1 VWHEL
6 RNFIEKSLNLPC
18 DEFNAVPSAGIPIP
32 VRLEQMLDDAT
43 FAFLVLTAEDELA
56 DGKVQ
61 ARMKV
66 VHEAGLFQGRL
77 GFRKAIIVLE
87 EGCEKFSNIEG
98 LGDIRFP
105 RGSIKSAFNEVREVL
120 EREGTIQKN

>member
-1 VWHEL
+1 MADDSEEWISA
-6 RNFIEKSLNLPC
+6 R
-18 DEFNAVPSAGIPIP
+18 DAVKLLKP
-32 VRLEQMLDDAT
+32 VT
-43 FAFLVLTAEDELA
+43 
-56 DGKVQ
+56 G
-61 ARMKV
+61 
-66 VHEAGLFQGRL
+66 L

-105 RGSIKSAFNEVREVL
+105 RGSIKSAFNEVREIL